1 MDKTATIS
9 PAPSGVFQKLKLYID
24 FARPFTLIAPMFG
37 VISGGITAWGA
48 HPLTPYHISVILSIV
63 YGSLMAGLLNAYS
76 NTINQIYDLPIDR
89 INKPA
94 RPLPTGKMTIREAWI
109 VTFVYLFLAWS
120 LAWIVTP
127 YGRPDDHSCFWI
139 VVIATIMTTMYSAPP
154 FRTKRRGVLA
164 NITVAIPR
172 GILLKVAGWSTV
184 KAIWGLEPWYIGTI
198 FGLFL
203 LGATTTKDFSDMKG
217 DAADGCRTLPI
228 VYGPKKAA
236 WMISPFFVIP
246 FILIPIGVAQGILTG
261 NGLFLCTLGIVLSLY
276 GIYTVYTMVR
286 KPEELAT
293 DANHVSWA
301 HMYRMMFVGQAGF
314 AIAYLIE
321 LIWK

>member
-1 MDKTATIS
+1 MEKPLTAS
-9 PAPSGVFQKLKLYID
+9 VPPSGALEKLKLYIS

-37 VISGGITAWGA
+37 VISGGVTAWGA
-48 HPLTPYHISVILSIV
+48 KPLTPFDPAVILSIV
-63 YGSLMAGLLNAYS
+63 MGSVMAGFLNAFS

-94 RPLPTGKMTIREAWI
+94 RPLPSGAMTIREAWM
-109 VTFVYLFLAWS
+109 VTGVYLAIAWLLAWF
-120 LAWIVTP
+120 VTP
-127 YGRPDDHSCFWI
+127 YGHPEDHSFFWI
-139 VVIATIMTTMYSAPP
+139 VLIASVMTYMYSAPP
-154 FRTKRRGVLA
+154 FRTKRLGVWA

-184 KAIWGLEPWYIGTI
+184 KQIAGAEPWFIGAI

-203 LGATTTKDFSDMKG
+203 LGATTTKDFADMKG

-228 VYGPKKAA
+228 QYGPKKAA
-236 WMISPFFVIP
+236 WMISPFFVLP
-246 FILIPIGVAQGILTG
+246 WILIPFGVSQGILTG
-261 NGLFLCTLGIVLSLY
+261 NPLFLYALGVLLSFY
-276 GIYTVYTMVR
+276 GAYTVYTMVR
-286 KPEELAT
+286 KPEELAV

-314 AIAYLIE
+314 MLAYLIE
-321 LIWK
+321 LF

>member
-1 MDKTATIS
+1 MEKTITAST
-9 PAPSGVFQKLKLYID
+9 PQPGAFQKLKLYLD

-48 HPLTPYHISVILSIV
+48 RPITPYHSSVIFSIV
-63 YGSLMAGLLNAYS
+63 LASMAAGILNAFS

-89 INKPA
+89 INKPH
-94 RPLPTGKMTIREAWI
+94 RPLPSGKMTIREAWVI
-109 VTFVYLFLAWS
+109 TFIFLGIAWTLAWF
-120 LAWIVTP
+120 ATP
-127 YGRPDDHSCFWI
+127 YGHPTDHSCFWLVI
-139 VVIATIMTTMYSAPP
+139 IATIMTYQYSAPP
-154 FRTKRRGVLA
+154 LRTKRSGILA

-184 KAIWGLEPWYIGTI
+184 KQIWGLEPWYIGTI

-236 WMISPFFVIP
+236 WMISPFFVFP
-246 FILIPIGVAQGILTG
+246 FLLIPIGVWKGILTG
-261 NGLFLCTLGIVLSLY
+261 NPVFLVTLGILLSLY
-276 GIYTVYTMVR
+276 GLYTVYTMVR
-286 KPEELAT
+286 KPEELAV
-293 DANHVSWA
+293 DANHVSWS

-314 AIAYLIE
+314 MLAYLVE
-321 LIWK
+321 LF

>member
-1 MDKTATIS
+1 MEKTVTAS
-9 PAPSGVFQKLKLYID
+9 VPPSGGLQKLKLYID
-24 FARPFTLIAPMFG
+24 FARPFTLIAPAFG

-48 HPLTPYHISVILSIV
+48 YPVTPTHTEVIVSILM
-63 YGSLMAGLLNAYS
+63 GSLMAAFLNSFS

-94 RPLPTGKMTIREAWI
+94 RPLPSGKMTIREAWI
-109 VTFVYLFLAWS
+109 VTAVYLGLAWT
-120 LAWIVTP
+120 LAWFVTP
-127 YGRPDDHSCFWI
+127 YGHPEDHSFFWI
-139 VVIATIMTTMYSAPP
+139 VLIASVMTYMYSAPP
-154 FRTKRRGVLA
+154 FRTKRRGILA

-184 KAIWGLEPWYIGTI
+184 KQIWGAEPWYIGTI

-203 LGATTTKDFSDMKG
+203 LGATTTKDFADMKG

-236 WMISPFFVIP
+236 WMISPFFILP
-246 FILIPIGVAQGILTG
+246 WILIPIGVAKGILTG
-261 NGLFLCTLGIVLSLY
+261 NAIFLSTLGALLAIY
-276 GIYTVYTMVR
+276 GTYTVYTMVR
-286 KPEELAT
+286 KPEELAV

-314 AIAYLIE
+314 MIAYLIE
-321 LIWK
+321 LF

>member
-1 MDKTATIS
+1 MTAS
-9 PAPSGVFQKLKLYID
+9 AAPSGALQKLKLYID
-24 FARPFTLIAPMFG
+24 FARPFTLIAPAFG
-37 VISGGITAWGA
+37 VISGGVTAWGA
-48 HPLTPYHISVILSIV
+48 QPITPTHPRVILSIV
-63 YGSLMAGLLNAYS
+63 MGSLMAAFLNSFS

-94 RPLPTGKMTIREAWI
+94 RPLPSGKMSIREAWI
-109 VTFVYLFLAWS
+109 VTAVYVVIAWILAWF
-120 LAWIVTP
+120 VTP
-127 YGRPDDHSCFWI
+127 FGHPEDHSFFWI
-139 VVIATIMTTMYSAPP
+139 VLIASVMTYMYSAPP

-172 GILLKVAGWSTV
+172 GVLLKVAGWSTV
-184 KAIWGLEPWYIGTI
+184 KQIWGVEPWYIGTI

-203 LGATTTKDFSDMKG
+203 LGATTTKDFADMKG

-236 WMISPFFVIP
+236 WMISPFFILPWV
-246 FILIPIGVAQGILTG
+246 LIPIGVAKGILTG
-261 NGLFLCTLGIVLSLY
+261 NAIFLATLGILLAAY
-276 GIYTVYTMVR
+276 GAFTVYTMVR
-286 KPEELAT
+286 KPEELAV

-314 AIAYLIE
+314 MIAYLIE
-321 LIWK
+321 LF

>member
-1 MDKTATIS
+1 MEKTVTA
-9 PAPSGVFQKLKLYID
+9 PAPSGGAFQKLKLYID
-24 FARPFTLIAPMFG
+24 FARPFTLIAPAFG
-37 VISGGITAWGA
+37 VISGGVTAWGA
-48 HPLTPYHISVILSIV
+48 YPITPTRVEVILSILM
-63 YGSLMAGLLNAYS
+63 GSLMAAFLNSFS

-94 RPLPTGKMTIREAWI
+94 RPLPSGKMTIREAWV
-109 VTFVYLFLAWS
+109 VTAVYLA
-120 LAWIVTP
+120 LAWILAWFVTP
-127 YGRPDDHSCFWI
+127 YGHPEDHSFFWI
-139 VVIATIMTTMYSAPP
+139 VLIASVMTYMYSAPP

-184 KAIWGLEPWYIGTI
+184 KQIWGVEPWYIGTI

-203 LGATTTKDFSDMKG
+203 LGATTTKDFADMKG

-236 WMISPFFVIP
+236 WMISPFFVLP
-246 FILIPIGVAQGILTG
+246 WVLIPIGVAKGILTG
-261 NGLFLCTLGIVLSLY
+261 NAIFLATLGALLAIY
-276 GIYTVYTMVR
+276 GVFTVYTMVR
-286 KPEELAT
+286 KPEELAV

-314 AIAYLIE
+314 MIAYLIE
-321 LIWK
+321 LF

>member
-1 MDKTATIS
+1 MEKTITS
-9 PAPSGVFQKLKLYID
+9 PVPPSSTFQKAKLYID

-48 HPLTPYHISVILSIV
+48 KPLTPYHPSVVISIV
-63 YGSLMAGLLNAYS
+63 MGSLMAGLLNAFS

-89 INKPA
+89 INKPN
-94 RPLPTGKMTIREAWI
+94 RPLPSGKMTIREAWI
-109 VTFVYLFLAWS
+109 VSAVYLAMAWTLAWF
-120 LAWIVTP
+120 VTP
-127 YGRPDDHSCFWI
+127 YGHPGDHSCFWI
-139 VVIATIMTTMYSAPP
+139 VLIATVMTYMYSAPP

-164 NITVAIPR
+164 NMTVAIPR

-184 KAIWGLEPWYIGTI
+184 KQIWGLEPWYIGTI

-236 WMISPFFVIP
+236 WMISPFFVFP
-246 FILIPIGVAQGILTG
+246 FMLIPIGVAKGILTG
-261 NGLFLCTLGIVLSLY
+261 NAIFLFVLGSLLSIYGL
-276 GIYTVYTMVR
+276 YTVYTMVR

-314 AIAYLIE
+314 MLAYLIE
-321 LIWK
+321 LF

>member
-1 MDKTATIS
+1 MEKTATAS
-9 PAPSGVFQKLKLYID
+9 VPPSGALQKLKLYIS

-48 HPLTPYHISVILSIV
+48 KPLTPYDPAVILSIV
-63 YGSLMAGLLNAYS
+63 MGSVMAGFLNAFS

-94 RPLPTGKMTIREAWI
+94 RPLPSGTMSIREAWV
-109 VTFVYLFLAWS
+109 VTAIYLAIAWALAWF
-120 LAWIVTP
+120 VRP
-127 YGRPDDHSCFWI
+127 YGHPEDHSFFWI
-139 VVIATIMTTMYSAPP
+139 VLIASVMTYMYSAPP
-154 FRTKRRGVLA
+154 FRTKRRGILA

-184 KAIWGLEPWYIGTI
+184 KQIWGAEPWFIGTI

-203 LGATTTKDFSDMKG
+203 LGATTTKDFADMKG

-228 VYGPKKAA
+228 QYGPKKAA
-236 WMISPFFVIP
+236 WMISPFFVLPWVLIP
-246 FILIPIGVAQGILTG
+246 FGVAKGILTG
-261 NGLFLCTLGIVLSLY
+261 NPLFLYSLGILLSVY
-276 GIYTVYTMVR
+276 GVYTVHTMVR
-286 KPEELAT
+286 KPEELAV

-314 AIAYLIE
+314 MLAYLIE
-321 LIWK
+321 LF

>member
-1 MDKTATIS
+1 MEKTAAVPHP
-9 PAPSGVFQKLKLYID
+9 PANSSSKAKLYLE

-37 VISGGITAWGA
+37 MISGGITAWGA
-48 HPLTPYHISVILSIV
+48 KPVTPYHSSVILSIV
-63 YGSLMAGLLNAYS
+63 LGSLAAGVLNAFS

-89 INKPA
+89 INKPH
-94 RPLPTGKMTIREAWI
+94 RPLPAGKITLREAWVI
-109 VTFVYLFLAWS
+109 TIIFLVIAWTLAWF
-120 LAWIVTP
+120 ATP
-127 YGRPDDHSCFWI
+127 FGQPQNHSCFWL
-139 VVIATIMTTMYSAPP
+139 VVIATIMTYQYSAPP
-154 FRTKRRGVLA
+154 LRTKRAGILA

-184 KAIWGLEPWYIGTI
+184 KQIWGLEPWYIGTI

-203 LGATTTKDFSDMKG
+203 LGATTTKDFADMKG

-236 WMISPFFVIP
+236 WMISPFFIFP
-246 FILIPIGVAQGILTG
+246 FMLIPIGVWKGILTG
-261 NGLFLCTLGIVLSLY
+261 NATMLFCLGVLLSIY

-286 KPEELAT
+286 KPEELAV

-314 AIAYLIE
+314 MLSYLVE
-321 LIWK
+321 LF

>member
-1 MDKTATIS
+1 MEKTIT
-9 PAPSGVFQKLKLYID
+9 APMQPPTGAAAKAKLYID

-48 HPLTPYHISVILSIV
+48 KPITSFHPSVIFSIAI
-63 YGSLMAGLLNAYS
+63 GSIMAGLLNAFS

-89 INKPA
+89 INKPH
-94 RPLPTGKMTIREAWI
+94 RPLPSGKMSIREAWI
-109 VTFVYLFLAWS
+109 VSIVLLLVAWTLAWF
-120 LAWIVTP
+120 VTP
-127 YGRPDDHSCFWI
+127 FGHPEDHSCFWL
-139 VVIATIMTTMYSAPP
+139 VLIASIMTYMYSAPP
-154 FRTKRRGVLA
+154 ARTKRLGVLA

-172 GILLKVAGWSTV
+172 GVLLKVAGWSTV
-184 KAIWGLEPWYIGTI
+184 KQIWGLEPWYIGTI

-236 WMISPFFVIP
+236 WMISPFFIFP
-246 FILIPIGVAQGILTG
+246 FILIPIGVLKGILTG
-261 NGLFLCTLGIVLSLY
+261 NSIFLMILGIVLSIY
-276 GIYTVYTMVR
+276 GVYTVYTMVR
-286 KPEELAT
+286 KPEEL
-293 DANHVSWA
+293 WA

-314 AIAYLIE
+314 MLAYLIE
-321 LIWK
+321 LF